1 MFSSWEEPNTLR
13 PNISFKIKWKECLWK
28 ERGSFKINILKL
40 KCDSKVENIQNDR
53 LDHSWLLKKDQLYIL
68 KMANKAF

>member
-13 PNISFKIKWKECLWK
+13 PNISFKIKWKQRLWK
-28 ERGSFKINILKL
+28 ERENFKINILKL
-40 KCDSKVENIQNDR
+40 QGDSKVENIQNDR
-53 LDHSWLLKKDQLYIL
+53 LNHSWLFKKDQLCIL